1 MCGLVWVSF
10 VGGVLCFG
18 FGLKGSD
25 DDSGGAGGGGDVCGD
40 VGGGESFGRDCNC
53 IVVGHIILLVFG

>member
-1 MCGLVWVSF
+1 MVF
-10 VGGVLCFG
+10 FFFG

-25 DDSGGAGGGGDVCGD
+25 DDSCGDGGGGDVCGD